1 MKKIKGSASP
11 QTVASEFTHY
21 YNSYRYLLVSLSYTP
36 LSPDECWIERPDVI
50 KTFGQYSLTYDSFA
64 FQSVAKKGRFRFG
77 ALDPFT
83 HDFKKQLGRF
93 KSYEDM
99 MGKAQSN
106 ELLKWLIDNS
116 DISPETFEMARRFKN
131 SAIPFA
137 FDLGKYVEHC
147 KGETCLI
154 TQDEIEAALANRRSK
169 IESREIA
176 NKMRRRRFWEGDD
189 PAA

>member
-1 MKKIKGSASP
+1 MKRIKGSVSP
-11 QTVASEFTHY
+11 QTVVSEFTHY
-21 YNSYRYLLVSLSYTP
+21 YNSYRYLLVSLSYIP
-36 LSPDECWIERPDVI
+36 LSPDECWLERPDVI
-50 KTFGQYSLTYDSFA
+50 KTFGQYSLTYDAFA

-93 KSYEDM
+93 KSYDDM
-99 MGKAQSN
+99 MEKAKSN
-106 ELLKWLIDNS
+106 ELLRWLIDNS
-116 DISPETFEMARRFKN
+116 DISPETFDMARKFKN

-137 FDLGKYVEHC
+137 FDLGKYVSHC
-147 KGETCLI
+147 NGETCLI

-176 NKMRRRRFWEGDD
+176 KKMRMRRFGEVD
-189 PAA
+189 PEA